1 MFGIKAVLVAF
12 VVCVLGVAAGAQ
24 NAAPDAAG
32 PLVITAVPDA
42 TTVHPGDALKFDV
55 AIKNVSK
62 DEQRIDVPNIVWAA
76 ATDVPA
82 ITIPGWPARGGIGPA
97 VTYQSVAIAPGET
110 YKRTWSANV
119 SATAEVGDVTLRVGV
134 PLKRGGERTWSA
146 PVKLTIAA
154 KEAAANPLYAAWK
167 GQEGKT
173 ATYTRMERISGGA
186 PIPGGG
192 ERAATM
198 QTVVFTAS
206 KITADQAEI
215 TVTTGANTP
224 AETLA
229 IPATIMPDDPAY
241 PKPAG
246 TEELKIGDKTFAC
259 TKYTYTTNSRAEM
272 GRDGQG
278 LRGRVTVWVAD
289 GVPGG
294 IVQRKISLT
303 IRVTY
308 DITDTLQTVL
318 SKN

>member
-1 MFGIKAVLVAF
+1 
-12 VVCVLGVAAGAQ
+12 
-24 NAAPDAAG
+24 
-32 PLVITAVPDA
+32 
-42 TTVHPGDALKFDV
+42 
-55 AIKNVSK
+55 
-62 DEQRIDVPNIVWAA
+62 
-76 ATDVPA
+76 
-82 ITIPGWPARGGIGPA
+82 
-97 VTYQSVAIAPGET
+97 VAIAAGET
-110 YKRTWSANV
+110 YKHMWSANV
-119 SATAEVGDVTLRVGV
+119 SATAALGDVTLRVGV

-173 ATYTRMERISGGA
+173 ATFSRTERISGGA

-192 ERAATM
+192 ARAATT
-198 QTVVFTAS
+198 QTVVFSLS

-215 TVTTGANTP
+215 TVTTDANTT

-229 IPATIMPDDPAY
+229 IPAKLTADDPAY

-246 TEELKIGDKTFAC
+246 TEELKIGDKTYAC

-289 GVPGG
+289 GAGGVPGG

-303 IRVTY
+303 IRVSY
-308 DITDTLQTVL
+308 DITDTLVV
-318 SKN
+318 K